1 MDAGSI
7 GVEYLSALGTL
18 EAAGFR
24 PKVWAG
30 AEASLWEMQGLMT
43 VIRTVIK
50 PAIKL
55 RAIGALS

>member
-18 EAAGFR
+18 R

-55 RAIGALS
+55 RAIGA